1 MVFTPGS
8 AEEMIANCDVL
19 VTRFSSTAFVGL
31 ALGTETYSDFDV
43 DELRRLMPVQN
54 GSAAFRIGHV
64 RRRLLDAG
72 CALDSGA
79 GDVRSGRYRLP
90 PDAAR

>member
-1 MVFTPGS
+1 MVFTTGS

-31 ALGTETYSDFDV
+31 ALGKETYSDFDV
-43 DELRRLMPVQN
+43 EELRRLMPVQN

-64 RRRLLDAG
+64 CRRLLSA
-72 CALDSGA
+72 AL
-79 GDVRSGRYRLP
+79 
-90 PDAAR
+90 